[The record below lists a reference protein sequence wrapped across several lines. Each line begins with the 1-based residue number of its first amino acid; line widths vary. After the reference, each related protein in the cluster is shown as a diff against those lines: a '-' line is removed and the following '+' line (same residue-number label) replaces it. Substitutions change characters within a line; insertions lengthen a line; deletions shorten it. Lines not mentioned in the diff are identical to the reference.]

1 VPPERW
7 SWLGEPLA
15 VDFANTVR
23 RRGGDYTELLSSGAD
38 LRTWAAREASRVPD
52 PPAGV
57 ADARLN
63 EVREL
68 RDAIFALLLAVAQG
82 EPVPRGVERR
92 VNAALAAV
100 PLVPQLRD
108 GAVELVALSVTDPL
122 DELLARAASS
132 ALELLA
138 SPELAYCD
146 APSCGQFFMRNRRDQ
161 RWCGPA
167 CGTRTR
173 VARHAMRN
181 R

>member
-15 VDFANTVR
+15 VDFANTVL
-23 RRGGDYTELLSSGAD
+23 RRGGDYAELLANGAD
-38 LRTWAAREASRVPD
+38 LRAWAAREGSRVPV

-68 RDAIFALLLAVAQG
+68 RDAIFALLLASAQA
-82 EPVPRGVERR
+82 EPVPPGVERR

-108 GAVELVALSVTDPL
+108 GTVELVALNAADPL
-122 DELLARAASS
+122 DELLARAAAS

-138 SPELAYCD
+138 SPALAFCD
-146 APSCGQFFMRNRRDQ
+146 APSCGQFFMRNRSDQ